1 MVDGFC
7 NLFEQKLKLENPN
20 TNDFSYDVLAMFTYI
35 DGLYDLGALLY
46 NLNIKAYEP
55 KGKEWVKEQIYRGL
69 K

>member
-20 TNDFSYDVLAMFTYI
+20 TTDYSYDVLTMFTYI

-55 KGKEWVKEQIYRGL
+55 KGKEWIKEQIYRGL